1 MGRNLIEPQGAI
13 DLLFTGA
20 NKEGARGS
28 MNDVRQLQE
37 HDLVRAAEQH
47 TTSSHDLP

>member
-13 DLLFTGA
+13 DLLFTRA

-37 HDLVRAAEQH
+37 YDLVRAAEQH